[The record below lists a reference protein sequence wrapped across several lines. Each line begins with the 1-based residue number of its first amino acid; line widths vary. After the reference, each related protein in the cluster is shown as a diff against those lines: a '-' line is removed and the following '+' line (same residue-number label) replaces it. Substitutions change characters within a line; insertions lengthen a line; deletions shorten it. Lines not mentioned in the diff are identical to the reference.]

1 MDARDRQELGLNCRF
16 PRAAFYDICKGNERV
31 AQLYLVK
38 TAFRL
43 GEVVSGIISFMDCAV
58 PSYRVSDSIVLAIA
72 CSRMLSM
79 LTLPRTCSTYQVSV
93 TLESSE
99 LVEQT
104 IALRPVH
111 QITRISRKNHAEH
124 HEFCLNTSRTS
135 FALCIPPS
143 TSPEFF
149 TT

>member
-1 MDARDRQELGLNCRF
+1 
-16 PRAAFYDICKGNERV
+16 
-31 AQLYLVK
+31 
-38 TAFRL
+38 
-43 GEVVSGIISFMDCAV
+43 MDCAV
-58 PSYRVSDSIVLAIA
+58 PSYR
-72 CSRMLSM
+72 
-79 LTLPRTCSTYQVSV
+79 VSV

-149 TT
+149 TTAVRLQWHIRLEFITGTVQDHPILPIISDDRHRHNQAVQEVPVNTFDCLIPIKVFPGEVGDVRGFNVSNSVCVT